1 MSEFE
6 VFRSGFPSFYREVN
20 NYRLYLEKCL
30 SKGVIPKNSALYQAT
45 RLLQIQLVNLNRQL
59 ALVERILD

>member
-1 MSEFE
+1 MSEFK
-6 VFRSGFPSFYREVN
+6 VFRSGFPSFFREVN
-20 NYRLYLEKCL
+20 SYRLYIEKLL
-30 SKGVIPKNSALYQAT
+30 SEEVFPKNSAIYQAT